1 MQSRACQPNNRLDQ
15 VLVSMHATWHPPR
28 FCQFSVAYELLSTQA
43 KLHRMDSTN
52 SPMCKMQ
59 GCSQDGT
66 LQHELLDCSKNYGV
80 GRRLV
85 HCLQHYQPDLQP
97 EDVLRLDLGDT
108 ADELVLPLALL
119 TAITLS
125 FIWKER
131 NSGKNAIA
139 FKVRAELEQYI
150 TLLRT
155 TRLATPTDM
164 LTKMVSLIFQ

>member
-1 MQSRACQPNNRLDQ
+1 MTAVSDSGQQQFTACRQPGIPPDFASFLW
-15 VLVSMHATWHPPR
+15 LMMHD
-28 FCQFSVAYELLSTQA
+28 LLSTQA
-43 KLHRMDSTN
+43 KLHRMGSTN

-66 LQHELLDCSKNYGV
+66 LQHELLDCSKNDGV

-97 EDVLRLDLGDT
+97 EDVLDHGDT
-108 ADELVLPLALL
+108 AEEFVLPLALL

-131 NSGKNAIA
+131 NSGKNVRA

-164 LTKMVSLIFQ
+164 LTNMVSLMFQ